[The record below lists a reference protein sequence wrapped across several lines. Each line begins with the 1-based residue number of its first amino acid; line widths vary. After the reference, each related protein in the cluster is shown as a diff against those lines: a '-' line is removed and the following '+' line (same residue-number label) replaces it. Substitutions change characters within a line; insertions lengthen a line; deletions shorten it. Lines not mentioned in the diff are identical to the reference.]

1 MDTHEE
7 WREVDFTN
15 NKYSVSSE
23 GRIRNNLT
31 GNILKPSIHK
41 RGYLKI
47 NLEVDGK
54 RYSKSMHRLIALT
67 FIPNPEN
74 KAEVN
79 HINGIHDDNRV
90 VNLEWVT
97 PEENIRHSVE
107 NHLREKGMLRKA
119 ITGESWKTTN
129 KSNYLKNSDRIT
141 ENEYNKLI
149 NLADSQG
156 ATIYG
161 LFKNLLDEN
170 KTLKRQIDNTQQNDF
185 LVRCQKQ
192 EIKSLSQK
200 VASLQRELDEKP
212 KLTNIGTDNP
222 EFNIGEKKNFLTIIG
237 YAKDNG
243 GQTRLVCRCDC
254 GNIRLENQYWWRT
267 GKVKSCGCKHD
278 ELGKQANP
286 SDPRRQTQIY
296 DVWTRYNRKEFWCEE
311 WRNFDNFYEW
321 SINNGY
327 EKGKKLCRADS
338 YKEFSPENCHW
349 RAKKD
354 YKPKNR
360 RKYYDVFGEKLNVT
374 EMGGKYGILPATI
387 AYRLKQGLTPEQA
400 VTIPMH
406 RTGVE
411 SNSLGVYYANNE

>member
-7 WREVDFTN
+7 WRVIDFTN

-23 GRIRNNLT
+23 GRIRNNRT

-47 NLEVDGK
+47 NLDVDGK

-149 NLADSQG
+149 NIADSQG
-156 ATIYG
+156 TTIYG

-192 EIKSLSQK
+192 EIKNLSQK

-212 KLTNIGTDNP
+212 KLTYIGTNNP
-222 EFNIGEKKNFLTIIG
+222 GFNIGNKMNYLKIIG
-237 YAKDNG
+237 YGKSPDNR
-243 GQTRLVCRCDC
+243 TRLICQCDC
-254 GNIRLENQYWWRT
+254 GNIRMTHQTLWLN
-267 GKVKSCGCKHD
+267 GIVKSCGCKHD
-278 ELGKQANP
+278 ELC
-286 SDPRRQTQIY
+286 
-296 DVWTRYNRKEFWCEE
+296 RKKAE
-311 WRNFDNFYEW
+311 
-321 SINNGY
+321 
-327 EKGKKLCRADS
+327 
-338 YKEFSPENCHW
+338 
-349 RAKKD
+349 
-354 YKPKNR
+354 
-360 RKYYDVFGEKLNVT
+360 
-374 EMGGKYGILPATI
+374 
-387 AYRLKQGLTPEQA
+387 
-400 VTIPMH
+400 
-406 RTGVE
+406 
-411 SNSLGVYYANNE
+411 

>member
-7 WREVDFTN
+7 WKVIDFTN

-23 GRIRNNLT
+23 GRIRNNNT

-54 RYSKSMHRLIALT
+54 KYSKSMHRLIALM

-79 HINGIHDDNRV
+79 HINGIHDDNRA

-119 ITGESWKTTN
+119 ITGESWKITN

-156 ATIYG
+156 TTIYG

-212 KLTNIGTDNP
+212 KLTHIGTDNP
-222 EFNIGEKKNFLTIIG
+222 EFNIGNKKNYLKIIG
-237 YAKDNG
+237 YGKSPDNR
-243 GQTRLVCRCDC
+243 TRLICRCDC
-254 GNIRLENQYWWRT
+254 GDIRMIHQTAWINGT
-267 GKVKSCGCKHD
+267 VKSCGCKHD
-278 ELGKQANP
+278 ELC
-286 SDPRRQTQIY
+286 
-296 DVWTRYNRKEFWCEE
+296 RKKAE
-311 WRNFDNFYEW
+311 
-321 SINNGY
+321 
-327 EKGKKLCRADS
+327 
-338 YKEFSPENCHW
+338 
-349 RAKKD
+349 
-354 YKPKNR
+354 
-360 RKYYDVFGEKLNVT
+360 
-374 EMGGKYGILPATI
+374 
-387 AYRLKQGLTPEQA
+387 
-400 VTIPMH
+400 
-406 RTGVE
+406 
-411 SNSLGVYYANNE
+411 